1 MELKPVTPSKIPVGH
16 FRLEE
21 EKAINR
27 VLNGKD
33 SNRMVNSNRSSSPSS
48 SRIPK
53 FFGSNYMRVKVNIFN
68 KYLRRTLISNT
79 IQFQDK
85 IEKTSNTKTET
96 QAKLRAKSQDNT
108 WSSASSQIAILS
120 R

>member
-1 MELKPVTPSKIPVGH
+1 M
-16 FRLEE
+16 RLEE

-33 SNRMVNSNRSSSPSS
+33 TNRLVNSKRSSSPSPS

-53 FFGSNYMRVKVNIFN
+53 FFGSNYMRVK
-68 KYLRRTLISNT
+68 
-79 IQFQDK
+79 DK
-85 IEKTSNTKTET
+85 IEKTNTKTET
-96 QAKLRAKSQDNT
+96 KSKLRGQSHVT
-108 WSSASSQIAILS
+108 TLTSAPSQIAILS

>member
-1 MELKPVTPSKIPVGH
+1 MAL
-16 FRLEE
+16 RLEE

-33 SNRMVNSNRSSSPSS
+33 SNRKLNCSRSNSPS

-53 FFGSNYMRVKVNIFN
+53 FFGSNYMRVKVLHIYFYRTIFPG
-68 KYLRRTLISNT
+68 KFIFYT

-85 IEKTSNTKTET
+85 IEKTSITKEET
-96 QAKLRAKSQDNT
+96 KSKLRGKTRDNG
-108 WSSASSQIAILS
+108 WSSAPSQIAILT

>member
-53 FFGSNYMRVKVNIFN
+53 FFGSNYMRVKVTIFD
-68 KYLRRTLISNT
+68 KYIRRAHI
-79 IQFQDK
+79 
-85 IEKTSNTKTET
+85 
-96 QAKLRAKSQDNT
+96 
-108 WSSASSQIAILS
+108 
-120 R
+120 